1 MEQLNQNSETAN
13 IETLRAKKL
22 KLSDNFEIDFD
33 SDDYHLLIN
42 FKILKNF
49 ILANT
54 SCVECNSSKMTLT
67 NKLILKWKSCKWEN
81 YMLTSNRVTQLIK
94 KQGRKTFEVNIR
106 SIITFPETGRDH
118 ERILSNARLINMQG
132 ISNWSFTNINNA
144 LFEAYKKAAD
154 LTMQKAC
161 RKMKDDPT
169 I

>member
-1 MEQLNQNSETAN
+1 MG
-13 IETLRAKKL
+13 
-22 KLSDNFEIDFD
+22 
-33 SDDYHLLIN
+33 
-42 FKILKNF
+42 
-49 ILANT
+49 
-54 SCVECNSSKMTLT
+54 
-67 NKLILKWKSCKWEN
+67 N
-81 YMLTSNRVTQLIK
+81 YMLTSNQVTQLIK

-106 SIITFPETGRDH
+106 RIITFPETGRDH

-154 LTMQKAC
+154 LTMRKAC